1 MRKRRV
7 ASPLSRR
14 VRRVARPH
22 TGLWRLRYARYP
34 GSRLRSGNPAAQVAV
49 RLVLLGSPPDTV
61 HGAALRG
68 TDPSSLLTWVRRHNA
83 VPGAGIHPCCSGLQ
97 VQGTANSP
105 TSAALRGTDPS
116 SLLTWV
122 RRHIA
127 VPGAGIHPCCSGLQV
142 QGTANSPTSEAL
154 PRAGRIRAVPGR
166 LVLLSY
172 IIFARLSILFFDFL
186 KSAGERAGPPPP
198 RKTGGECRPGAALP
212 SSGFTVTRPWTRA
225 QCPPAPGRY

>member
-61 HGAALRG
+61 HGAALRR
-68 TDPSSLLTWVRRHNA
+68 TDPSTPLTEVGRHNIS
-83 VPGAGIHPCCSGLQ
+83 PGAGIHPCCSGLQ

-105 TSAALRGTDPS
+105 ISAVLPAVGA
-116 SLLTWV
+116 
-122 RRHIA
+122 IA
-127 VPGAGIHPCCSGLQV
+127 YHRIVYYIFAGI
-142 QGTANSPTSEAL
+142 AMK
-154 PRAGRIRAVPGR
+154 
-166 LVLLSY
+166 
-172 IIFARLSILFFDFL
+172 IFTIFN
-186 KSAGERAGPPPP
+186 GEG
-198 RKTGGECRPGAALP
+198 
-212 SSGFTVTRPWTRA
+212 
-225 QCPPAPGRY
+225 

>member
-68 TDPSSLLTWVRRHNA
+68 TDPSSLLTWVRRHIA
-83 VPGAGIHPCCSGLQ
+83 VPVAGIHPCCSWLQ

-105 TSAALRGTDPS
+105 TSAAL
-116 SLLTWV
+116 
-122 RRHIA
+122 
-127 VPGAGIHPCCSGLQV
+127 
-142 QGTANSPTSEAL
+142 
-154 PRAGRIRAVPGR
+154 
-166 LVLLSY
+166 
-172 IIFARLSILFFDFL
+172 
-186 KSAGERAGPPPP
+186 
-198 RKTGGECRPGAALP
+198 
-212 SSGFTVTRPWTRA
+212 PWT
-225 QCPPAPGRY
+225 GRVSAVRWKAVFDIIHHFRQIINISFHFFSKTSLQPSELCYNTGVSGVCRLQK

>member
-22 TGLWRLRYARYP
+22 TGLWRLRYTRYP

-105 TSAALRGTDPS
+105 TSAAL
-116 SLLTWV
+116 
-122 RRHIA
+122 
-127 VPGAGIHPCCSGLQV
+127 
-142 QGTANSPTSEAL
+142 

-166 LVLLSY
+166 LSVVSY
-172 IIFARLSILFFDFL
+172 IIFAHLSITFYFFEKGLYKRPNCAIISECLPQRDTEYGPVAQL
-186 KSAGERAGPPPP
+186 GEQRQHNAGP
-198 RKTGGECRPGAALP
+198 G
-212 SSGFTVTRPWTRA
+212 V
-225 QCPPAPGRY
+225 PANRTIQISKIYAN

>member
-1 MRKRRV
+1 MRKA
-7 ASPLSRR
+7 ASLRPSLYIRFM
-14 VRRVARPH
+14 ARPH
-22 TGLWRLRYARYP
+22 TDLWNQRYARYP
-34 GSRLRSGNPAAQVAV
+34 GSRLRSGNPAAQIAV

-61 HGAALRG
+61 HGATLRG
-68 TDPSSLLTWVRRHNA
+68 TDPSSLLTGVRRHNA
-83 VPGAGIHPCCSGLQ
+83 DPGAGIHPCCSGLQ

-105 TSAALRGTDPS
+105 TSA
-116 SLLTWV
+116 
-122 RRHIA
+122 
-127 VPGAGIHPCCSGLQV
+127 
-142 QGTANSPTSEAL
+142 AL

-186 KSAGERAGPPPP
+186 KSAGERAAPPPP
-198 RKTGGECRPGAALP
+198 RKTGGERRPGAALP

>member
-105 TSAALRGTDPS
+105 ISAVLPTVGAEYSSPDSLLHFSRVGNDNFWIFPGPRRTGENGPGPRPSGTRARPSEGRNIMKRGKVYSMAMRVEAGSCRWTSLGMVSFRMPS
-116 SLLTWV
+116 SYL
-122 RRHIA
+122 A
-127 VPGAGIHPCCSGLQV
+127 
-142 QGTANSPTSEAL
+142 EM
-154 PRAGRIRAVPGR
+154 
-166 LVLLSY
+166 
-172 IIFARLSILFFDFL
+172 
-186 KSAGERAGPPPP
+186 
-198 RKTGGECRPGAALP
+198 
-212 SSGFTVTRPWTRA
+212 SSGFRSPT
-225 QCPPAPGRY
+225 

>member
-105 TSAALRGTDPS
+105 TSAALPWAGPVVRRRGKLVFVIIQHFLQFINITFEFFQIG
-116 SLLTWV
+116 SLLLVNLCYNTLCLSLLLHDV
-122 RRHIA
+122 QFDM
-127 VPGAGIHPCCSGLQV
+127 GL
-142 QGTANSPTSEAL
+142 
-154 PRAGRIRAVPGR
+154 
-166 LVLLSY
+166 
-172 IIFARLSILFFDFL
+172 
-186 KSAGERAGPPPP
+186 
-198 RKTGGECRPGAALP
+198 
-212 SSGFTVTRPWTRA
+212 
-225 QCPPAPGRY
+225 

>member
-1 MRKRRV
+1 MKNGEGRRMRKRRV

-105 TSAALRGTDPS
+105 TSAAL
-116 SLLTWV
+116 
-122 RRHIA
+122 
-127 VPGAGIHPCCSGLQV
+127 
-142 QGTANSPTSEAL
+142 

-212 SSGFTVTRPWTRA
+212 SCLAGRGRARPFPCGF
-225 QCPPAPGRY
+225 QKIKKQD